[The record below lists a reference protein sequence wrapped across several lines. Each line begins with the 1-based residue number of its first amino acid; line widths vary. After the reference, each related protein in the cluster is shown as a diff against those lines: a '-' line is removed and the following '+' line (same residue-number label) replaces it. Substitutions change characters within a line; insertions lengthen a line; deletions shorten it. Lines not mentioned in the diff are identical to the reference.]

1 MSFRNRLLALASAAG
16 LAAVCGLAQADGAA
30 VDVGVPVF
38 QGVEPQRM
46 TVGFVAGEEEPYQTW
61 NGVINGR
68 SAYVELNDGKWRL
81 QLRRK
86 WARGDLSKALREPGE
101 QYLGLDAK
109 GTDIYVVP
117 GRIKAGVLLCLES
130 PPNGASRD
138 TSHMAVFVFS
148 QFVGKS
154 VVHQLPATN
163 ASCRGLTRD
172 SKGNFFAPSDVA
184 GANGRRTVRL
194 TVDGFVPA

>member
-1 MSFRNRLLALASAAG
+1 MSFRNRLLAQACAAG
-16 LAAVCGLAQADGAA
+16 LAAVCGGAQAGGAA

-38 QGVEPQRM
+38 QSVEPQRM

-68 SAYVELNDGKWRL
+68 SAYVEFNDSKWRL
-81 QLRRK
+81 QLRRR
-86 WARGDLSKALREPGE
+86 WVRGDLTKALRAPGE

-109 GTDIYVVP
+109 GTAIYVAP
-117 GRIKAGVLLCLES
+117 GRAKDVVLLCLES

-138 TSHMAVFVFS
+138 TLHMAVFVFS
-148 QFVGKS
+148 QFAGKP

-172 SKGNFFAPSDVA
+172 SKGNLFARSGVA
-184 GANGRRTVRL
+184 GANGRGTVRL
-194 TVDGFVPA
+194 TVDGFVPS